1 MHRKRISISKFRDDA
16 TARFTVPVRF
26 TIYGETFRFSPA
38 PERRSSDQSTN
49 YRSIFIANDSSR
61 RGYFICV
68 ERKEGE
74 GEGRKGVRNEA
85 RKEGKI
91 DRESWRRLARCDV
104 RKKKHCDEN
113 VTTSPVVDDRLSG
126 ARERGG
132 TFRATSCLFGDI
144 RHGP

>member
-1 MHRKRISISKFRDDA
+1 MHRKRISISKFRRRDGPLYRTSSFYDL
-16 TARFTVPVRF
+16 RGNVPFFTG
-26 TIYGETFRFSPA
+26 TET
-38 PERRSSDQSTN
+38 PEQ
-49 YRSIFIANDSSR
+49 RSIDELPFDFHANDSSR